1 MSVGLDVV
9 EVVAVCCGGERHS
22 GLAAV
27 IVWLAVSAMA
37 VGATIDLDV
46 TILLGRARATDNA
59 LLLIEVVIGDVVV
72 VVIVVICVVAEG
84 SVDDIANLVSHPS

>member
-27 IVWLAVSAMA
+27 IVWLAVCAMA
-37 VGATIDLDV
+37 IGAAIDFDV

-72 VVIVVICVVAEG
+72 IVVICVVAEG
-84 SVDDIANLVSHPS
+84 SVDDIANLISHPS